1 MAIYKRK
8 VTDSRLL
15 HINKTY
21 KAESLMMKIRK
32 MLANKEPIE
41 DEIETVYTNK
51 KDGVLPAYD
60 IRTDRWEVAMEA
72 IGKMQNAEVSEQLK
86 TQNVQPASDDTVT
99 GEKTD

>member
-1 MAIYKRK
+1 MSVYKPK
-8 VTDSRLL
+8 VTERRLL

-21 KAESLMMKIRK
+21 KAESLMMKIRR
-32 MLANKEPIE
+32 MLANREPIE

-72 IGKMQNAEVSEQLK
+72 IGKMQNAEISEQLK
-86 TQNVQPASDDTVT
+86 TKNVQPASDGNET